1 MTSFP
6 YRSPEGCPFEK
17 IFWRIRRFRSAPF
30 LSGGRRVSLLPA
42 ADVRAIG
49 PCTPR
54 GCRPPTF
61 GQWDLAH
68 LADAGRRR
76 SGNGT
81 LSASRLRADEVRN
94 KDRNA
99 FLLAIFKNV
108 SSITRAGE
116 RMVENVM
123 IMGAAGRDFH
133 NFNARFRNDP
143 GVRVVAFTATQIPD
157 IAGRRY
163 PPALAGPGYPDGI
176 PIYPEDDLVE
186 LIGKHD
192 VTKVVFSYS
201 DVTNQYVMEKAA
213 LVNAAGAD
221 FELIRSGTMLR
232 SAVPLIAI
240 CATRTGCGKSQTTR
254 RVAQILAANGK
265 RVAVIRHPMP
275 YGDLEVQA
283 VQRFAT
289 YEDLDTNKCTIEE
302 REEYEPHIDAGY
314 IVYAGVDYEAILR
327 AAESESDVVIWD
339 GGNNDVSFYAADLY
353 ITVTDPHRVGD
364 EMSYYP
370 SHENILLAD
379 VIIINKVDT
388 ADLDDVRL
396 LRQNV
401 RAANPDAVIVEAASP
416 ISVDDPEMIR
426 GKRALLIEDGPTTTH
441 GGMPYGA
448 AFIAAD
454 RFGASEFVRP
464 KEFAVGTILET
475 YEKFPH
481 LEYTLPA
488 MGYSPQQVADL
499 QETIN
504 RSDAEVVVSGTPI
517 DLNRII
523 KPDKVILRVRYDLE
537 EIGRPKLDEIIAGF
551 LKEKGL

>member
-1 MTSFP
+1 
-6 YRSPEGCPFEK
+6 
-17 IFWRIRRFRSAPF
+17 
-30 LSGGRRVSLLPA
+30 
-42 ADVRAIG
+42 
-49 PCTPR
+49 
-54 GCRPPTF
+54 
-61 GQWDLAH
+61 
-68 LADAGRRR
+68 
-76 SGNGT
+76 
-81 LSASRLRADEVRN
+81 
-94 KDRNA
+94 
-99 FLLAIFKNV
+99 
-108 SSITRAGE
+108 
-116 RMVENVM
+116 MVENII

-143 GVRVVAFTATQIPD
+143 AVRVVAFTATQIPD

-163 PPALAGPGYPDGI
+163 PPALAGASYPEGI
-176 PIYPEDDLVE
+176 PIYPEENLVE

-232 SAVPLIAI
+232 STVPLIAI

-289 YEDLDTNKCTIEE
+289 YEDLDTHKCTIEE
-302 REEYEPHIDAGY
+302 REEYEPHIDAGH

-327 AAESESDVVIWD
+327 AAESEADVVIWD
-339 GGNNDVSFYAADLY
+339 GGNNDASFYAADLY

-364 EMSYYP
+364 EMVYYP
-370 SHENILLAD
+370 SLENIHLSD
-379 VIIINKVDT
+379 VVIINKVDT

-396 LRQNV
+396 LRQNI
-401 RAANPDAVIVEAASP
+401 RAANPDAIIIEAASP
-416 ISVDDPEMIR
+416 ISVDNPEMIR

-448 AFIAAD
+448 AFIAGD

-488 MGYSPQQVADL
+488 MGYSPQQIADL

-504 RSDAEVVVSGTPI
+504 RCDAEVVVSGTPI

-537 EIGRPKLDEIIAGF
+537 EIGRPKLDEILAGF

>member
-1 MTSFP
+1 
-6 YRSPEGCPFEK
+6 
-17 IFWRIRRFRSAPF
+17 
-30 LSGGRRVSLLPA
+30 
-42 ADVRAIG
+42 
-49 PCTPR
+49 
-54 GCRPPTF
+54 
-61 GQWDLAH
+61 
-68 LADAGRRR
+68 
-76 SGNGT
+76 
-81 LSASRLRADEVRN
+81 
-94 KDRNA
+94 
-99 FLLAIFKNV
+99 
-108 SSITRAGE
+108 
-116 RMVENVM
+116 MVENVI

-133 NFNARFRNDP
+133 NFNTRFRNDQT
-143 GVRVVAFTATQIPD
+143 VNVVAFTATQIPD
-157 IAGRRY
+157 IAGRKY
-163 PPALAGPGYPDGI
+163 PPALSGPNYPDGI
-176 PIYPEDDLVE
+176 PIYPEDNLVE
-186 LIGKHD
+186 LIGKHG

-221 FELIRSGTMLR
+221 FELIRSGTMISSSR
-232 SAVPLIAI
+232 PLIAI

-265 RVAVIRHPMP
+265 KVAVIRHPMP
-275 YGDLEVQA
+275 YGDLEAQA

-289 YEDLDTNKCTIEE
+289 YDDLDTHKCTIEE
-302 REEYEPHIDAGY
+302 REEYEPHIDAGS
-314 IVYAGVDYEAILR
+314 IVFAGVDYEAILR
-327 AAESESDVVIWD
+327 QAEAEADVVIWD
-339 GGNNDVSFYAADLY
+339 GGNNDASFYKADLY
-353 ITVTDPHRVGD
+353 ITVTDPHRSGD
-364 EMSYYP
+364 ETIYYP
-370 SHENILLAD
+370 SHENVLLAD
-379 VIIINKVDT
+379 VILINKVDT
-388 ADLDDVRL
+388 ADLDDVRV

-401 RAANPDAVIVEAASP
+401 RAVNPDAIIVEAASP
-416 ISVDDPEMIR
+416 ITVDNPEMIR

-448 AFIAAD
+448 AFIAGD

-523 KPDKVILRVRYDLE
+523 KPDKVMLRVRYDLE
-537 EIGRPKLDEIIAGF
+537 EIGRPKLDEVIGGF
-551 LKEKGL
+551 LAEKGL